1 MRGNGSALAV
11 EPRAPRWQQVL
22 PLLRRTILSGEIAPG
37 TRLVPEQLAQATG
50 VSRGP
55 VIDAIR
61 RLAEEGLVTIAP
73 NGRPF
78 VRGLSSKDLRDLSAF
93 RAQLEAF
100 AARRAIA
107 AGRQREVG
115 VLNADVEMMRRYESR
130 DSIERLAD
138 ADISFHEHLIA
149 LGDNQV
155 ANRAWAAIAD
165 FTRSL
170 LSVSDWL
177 ISPNRQVASTH
188 QPIVDA
194 LSRGDAAAVERAIC
208 AHYEVSAD
216 AMTGAGLL
224 RV

>member
-1 MRGNGSALAV
+1 MPNGATLAV
-11 EPRAPRWQQVL
+11 APRAPRWQQVL
-22 PLLRRTILSGEIAPG
+22 PLLRRAILSGEIAPG
-37 TRLVPEQLAQATG
+37 TRLVPEQLAQAAG

-61 RLAEEGLVTIAP
+61 RLADEGLVTIAP

-78 VRGLSSKDLRDLSAF
+78 VRGLSSKSLRDLSTF
-93 RAQLEAF
+93 RAQLEVF
-100 AARRAIA
+100 AARSAIA
-107 AGRQREVG
+107 AGRQSEVD

-130 DSIERLAD
+130 DSIEQLAA
-138 ADISFHEHLIA
+138 ADVSFHEHLIA

-155 ANRAWAAIAD
+155 ANRAWVAIAD

-177 ISPNRQVASTH
+177 ISPNRQVANTH
-188 QPIVDA
+188 QSIVDA
-194 LSRGDAAAVERAIC
+194 LGHGDLAVVERAIR

-216 AMTGAGLL
+216 AMTGAGL
-224 RV
+224 VHV